1 MNFNSPLKSTWIVQH
16 QHLRQVKMHFS
27 LLSLV
32 VWNVYLVTVFL
43 WKWNYNFLRMQWE
56 IKLYQENVSHER
68 TLSLDQW
75 QICRKLYT
83 DESFSYKITENN
95 CRSRHFAVV
104 IQIPKRYPTS
114 FDKISFLTLVLL
126 IISSQIFSWKLN
138 SSRTFFLPNFS
149 YLSLRL

>member
-1 MNFNSPLKSTWIVQH
+1 MDCSTSTSETSENAF
-16 QHLRQVKMHFS
+16 LFAFS
-27 LLSLV
+27 RSLEC
-32 VWNVYLVTVFL
+32 VFSHSISL
-43 WKWNYNFLRMQWE
+43 EMNYNFLRMQWE

-114 FDKISFLTLVLL
+114 FDKISFLTLILL